1 MPAKKIT
8 LEVGDSFTLRDQD
21 GNHLNV
27 IVAESSPDDS
37 ALLMLIYLSSSRTPF
52 RDETTLIQPGEHP
65 FVDRESWVRYQ
76 NVKVCSRSDIEDKI
90 MHHYDKVSEDLL
102 NRIQVGIEMSDK
114 VPKRDKLLYDQWKTD
129 RLFRKINNP

>member
-37 ALLMLIYLSSSRTPF
+37 ALLMLVYLSSSRTPF
-52 RDETTLIQPGEHP
+52 RDNTTLIQPGEHP

-102 NRIQVGIEMSDK
+102 NRIQVGIETSDK
-114 VPKRDKLLYDQWKTD
+114 VPKREKNSFLEWKMNKL
-129 RLFRKINNP
+129 FNEINKS